1 MSQFEELED
10 ILEEERKGL
19 ESARMALVSER
30 VGLKRILDGIRDE
43 MAKNGQTDVPPVIA
57 QANLGITGQGTL
69 INEVQAETSMEGDL
83 GPLSDGNVAQ
93 LS

>member
-30 VGLKRILDGIRDE
+30 VGLKRMLDGIRDE
-43 MAKNGQTDVPPVIA
+43 MAKNGQTEVPPAVA
-57 QANLGITGQGTL
+57 EANLGTTGQGMV
-69 INEVQAETSMEGDL
+69 INEVQATTAMEGDL
-83 GPLSDGNVAQ
+83 GPVSDGSVAQ
-93 LS
+93 LT